1 MKKII
6 NSLTNFLDMRL
17 KTYEDV
23 EQFLDNLEDEIFGV
37 SNRDFY
43 LKYKGDVKELL
54 DVSASNQKDLSFESV
69 LLAALLAYC
78 NQRKANLT

>member
-6 NSLTNFLDMRL
+6 NSLTNFLDERL
-17 KTYEDV
+17 KNYEDV

-54 DVSASNQKDLSFESV
+54 DESASNQKDLSFESE
-69 LLAALLAYC
+69 LLGALLAYC
-78 NQRKANLT
+78 NQRKGNVT